1 MWKYVQGILSHYFHG
16 DMQILQKCTKR
27 FICEDSTRVTNNSTT
42 TDSILSGFQTFFQE
56 KLNNSAQVKKNN
68 QIKPLK
74 KKKKIK
80 RSRVKS
86 KLKLKSFTYVNNK
99 NVSDNWMF

>member
-42 TDSILSGFQTFFQE
+42 TDSILSGFQTIFQE
-56 KLNNSAQVKKNN
+56 KLNNSAQVKKK
-68 QIKPLK
+68 ITSLRLSHSK
-74 KKKKIK
+74 KK
-80 RSRVKS
+80 
-86 KLKLKSFTYVNNK
+86 NN
-99 NVSDNWMF
+99 

>member
-42 TDSILSGFQTFFQE
+42 TDSILSGFQTIFLE
-56 KLNNSAQVKKNN
+56 KLNNSAQVKKDN

-74 KKKKIK
+74 KKKKKIK
-80 RSRVKS
+80 NLGWKANSNRKASP
-86 KLKLKSFTYVNNK
+86 T
-99 NVSDNWMF
+99 